1 MGAIVMGGAA
11 GALAGARSVQ
21 AEGGDASGDDSDG
34 KGAGQGQ
41 EDELEEAAE
50 DEGVEVN
57 TRRKGTRR
65 WATRKTRAYGKVDA
79 SSAVDVVEVGKA
91 DVVDSDALD

>member
-1 MGAIVMGGAA
+1 MGGAA

-57 TRRKGTRR
+57 TLRKGTRR
-65 WATRKTRAYGKVDA
+65 WVTRKTRAYGKVDA